1 MDEHQKDGVTKNCIS
16 REPMT
21 VAALADCL
29 GRPANAIIM
38 LLLKQGVMAARN
50 QVLSADQVA
59 ALAAALEVEVV
70 EPKAKSGDNQ
80 TLSFDVKDGAVEVER
95 LPVVVVVGHVDHGK
109 TTLLDHIRKTRVAA
123 RERGG
128 ITQHIGAYRA
138 DTPYGGIVF
147 IDTPG
152 HEAFSVVRARGISAA
167 DIVILVVA
175 ADNGVQ
181 SQTIEALE
189 RAKRSGAPIIVA
201 INKIDRASIKQIED
215 VRGDLSRRGLV
226 PEEWG
231 GDTIFVPISALKG
244 DGVDHLLEMV
254 VLRAQMSG
262 LKAFTDIPAICYVL
276 ESRLEKGRG
285 PVATVICRNG
295 TLRVGDSFFCGDQ
308 QGRVSSLY
316 DAHGKS
322 VQYIGPSEPA
332 QVAGFSDLPRAGDVL
347 KVVHETE
354 VRAEMR
360 RVRALGDEQ
369 KSQTL
374 VQSMRED
381 AIKIVLKTDTVS
393 SKEVLVAALEK
404 LSGRTYA
411 GIAIVS
417 AGIGPIFESDVEF
430 AADTGAYV
438 YSLHVKADQKTA
450 RLAQD
455 LGVKIHAFD
464 IIYKLLEHIEELAQR
479 GRPVKKVLK
488 KIGEA
493 LVLKIFDIK
502 KLGIVAGAR
511 VVDGV
516 CSKTSSVKIFRAN
529 RLVGKG
535 TILSLQRDKN
545 AAKEVRKG
553 FECAFMVDGF
563 TDWQVDDRIECYDE
577 VKETE

>member
-1 MDEHQKDGVTKNCIS
+1 MNEHQKDSVVKGGVA

-21 VAALADCL
+21 VAELAERL
-29 GRPANAIIM
+29 NKPVNMVIM
-38 LLLKQGVMAARN
+38 VLLKQGVVASKN
-50 QVLSADQVA
+50 QVLSAEQVA
-59 ALAAALEVEVV
+59 AAAQAFDVEVFTPEV
-70 EPKAKSGDNQ
+70 KAGA
-80 TLSFDVKDGAVEVER
+80 TEIFSFDAKKGATEVER

-109 TTLLDHIRKTRVAA
+109 TTLLDYIRKTRVAA

-138 DTPYGGIVF
+138 ETPHGSIIF

-167 DIVILVVA
+167 DIVVLVVA

-181 SQTIEALE
+181 PQTIEALE
-189 RAKRSGAPIIVA
+189 RAKQAGIPIIVA
-201 INKIDRASIKQIED
+201 INKIDRASVKQIED
-215 VRGDLSRRGLV
+215 VRADLSRRGLM

-231 GDTIFVPISALKG
+231 GETIFVPISALNG
-244 DGVDHLLEMV
+244 DGVDHLLEMII
-254 VLRAQMSG
+254 LRSQIAE
-262 LKAFTDIPAICYVL
+262 LRAFTDVPAICYVL

-295 TLRVGDSFFCGDQ
+295 ILRVGDSFLCGDE

-316 DAHGKS
+316 NAAGVS
-322 VQYIGPSEPA
+322 VQQLGASDPG

-347 KVVHETE
+347 KVVPSTE
-354 VRAEMR
+354 LRAEMR
-360 RVRALGDEQ
+360 RVRSGESEQ
-369 KSQTL
+369 RPQAI

-381 AIKIVLKTDTVS
+381 AIRIVLKTDSVS
-393 SKEVLVAALEK
+393 SKEVLVSALEK

-411 GIAIVS
+411 GIAILSV
-417 AGIGPIFESDVEF
+417 GVGPIFESDVEF
-430 AADTGAYV
+430 AADTGAYI

-455 LGVKIHAFD
+455 LGVKVYTFD

-479 GRPVKKVLK
+479 GKPVKKVIK
-488 KIGEA
+488 KVGEA
-493 LVLKIFDIK
+493 LVLKVFDIK

-511 VVDGV
+511 VIEGV
-516 CSKTSSVKIFRAN
+516 CNKTSSVKVFRSS

-535 TILSLQRDKN
+535 TITSLQRDKN
-545 AAKEVRKG
+545 MVKEVRKG
-553 FECAFMVDGF
+553 FECAFMVDSF
-563 TDWQVDDRIECYDE
+563 ADWQVDDRIECYDE
-577 VKETE
+577 VKEIE